1 MNVLHRLNI
10 GKKLALVVLML
21 SLPVL
26 VLSYLLI
33 AEKDQA
39 ISFTSKEL
47 QGLRYLQPVRGIL
60 AHLAE
65 HRGISNAYLNGDASF
80 GEKLTAKKAQIAED
94 IKAIDAVDAQDGAT
108 LNSQAEWRTI
118 RTDWQALNASN
129 ADLTGKES
137 FTRHTDLIKK
147 VLALIERIGMTSN
160 LILEGELSYYY
171 LVDVLVSELPLVTE
185 DLGRLRGMSAGIV
198 ARRQRTEDD
207 LIQMLSLIGQ
217 IQLSQRNVQSR
228 LNLAFADNAPLKP
241 LDIPLATFIAA
252 TIDFLALVEQRVAS
266 SEQIGAGLTASEVF
280 TAGTRAIE
288 AGLKLYDSVM
298 PALQTGLQNRLDTLI
313 SEKRQTLGGVLLGM
327 ALTLLLAY
335 GITHALGRAIR
346 QVEKAAHD
354 MAEGHLNK
362 PIIVTGA
369 DEISQLAESLSATQA
384 KLMVIVREIRQAA
397 ETVNTGAREV
407 AFGSDHLAQQTEEQ
421 AAALE
426 KAAASLSE
434 LTTMVRQ
441 SADNAGQANQQAI
454 GARTQAERG
463 VEVVEQAI
471 AAMVSIKADS
481 HRIADIIGVIDEIA
495 FQTNLLAL
503 NAAVEAARA
512 GEQGRGFAVVAAEVR
527 KLAQRSAGAAKEIKT
542 LITGSVIQVEDGSR
556 LVDQTGQTLRE
567 IMTAINQVSDMVSEN
582 AVAEREQAHGI
593 EQITQAIL
601 RIDQSTQQNAALVEQ
616 STAASQSMSD
626 QAHQLQDLMS
636 FFQIDDQANAAGTT
650 RAAPTAQSAANHKPP
665 AAPPRRPAPVKT
677 RAATS
682 NPSDAQVL
690 DFSLMV
696 GKHLAWKSRLR
707 RFLKGEEMLT
717 ETQLTSHRDCDL
729 GRWLYGGGMDKYGH
743 FKEMKEMERE
753 HAQMHETIKNVV
765 HLKEAGQ
772 LDQIKAEMITVDRL
786 SERVVSLLHT
796 VERQVAGNPRQ
807 AVRAGFDTPRKP
819 LPTAIASKVKNA

>member
-1 MNVLHRLNI
+1 MNILHRLTI
-10 GKKLALVVLML
+10 GKKLALVIVML
-21 SLPVL
+21 TLPML
-26 VLSYLLI
+26 ILSYLLI
-33 AEKDQA
+33 AEKNQA
-39 ISFTSKEL
+39 IQFTDQEL

-65 HRGISNAYLNGDASF
+65 HRGMNNAYLNGDASF
-80 GEKLTAKKAQIAED
+80 AEKLIAKKAQIAED
-94 IKAIDAVDAQDGAT
+94 LKAIDAVDAQEGTT
-108 LNSQAEWRTI
+108 LNSRAEWQTI
-118 RTDWQALNASN
+118 KTDWQTLNIAA
-129 ADLTGKES
+129 ADLNSKES

-185 DLGRLRGMSAGIV
+185 DLGRLRGMSAGII
-198 ARRQRTEDD
+198 ARGQRTEED
-207 LIQMLSLIGQ
+207 LIQILSLIGQ
-217 IQLSQRNVQSR
+217 IQLSRRNIQSR
-228 LNLAFADNAPLKP
+228 LTLAMADNATLKP
-241 LDIPLATFIAA
+241 LDTALATFITAI
-252 TIDFLALVEQRVAS
+252 TDFLVLVEQRIAS
-266 SEQIGAGLTASEVF
+266 GEQIEAGLTAGEVF
-280 TAGTRAIE
+280 AAGTGAIE

-298 PALQTGLQNRLDTLI
+298 PALQTGLQNRLDRLIREKYQALGAVLI
-313 SEKRQTLGGVLLGM
+313 SM
-327 ALTLLLAY
+327 ILTLLLAY
-335 GITHALGRAIR
+335 GVTRALSRAIR
-346 QVEKAAHD
+346 QAEHVAHNI
-354 MAEGHLNK
+354 AEGHLNQSVL
-362 PIIVTGA
+362 VTGT
-369 DEISQLAESLSATQA
+369 DEIGQLAESLNATQA
-384 KLMVIVREIRQAA
+384 KLMAIVQEIRQAA
-397 ETVNTGAREV
+397 ETVSTGAREV

-426 KAAASLSE
+426 KAAASLNE

-441 SADNAGQANQQAI
+441 SADNAGQANQQAM

-471 AAMVSIKADS
+471 TAMSSIKADS

-512 GEQGRGFAVVAAEVR
+512 GEQGRGFAVVAGEVR
-527 KLAQRSAGAAKEIKT
+527 KLAQRSADAAKEIKT

-616 STAASQSMSD
+616 SSAASQSMSD

-636 FFQIDDQANAAGTT
+636 FFQIDDPADASDTAS
-650 RAAPTAQSAANHKPP
+650 AAPHVQNTVNRRPQ
-665 AAPPRRPAPVKT
+665 AAPPRRPAPAKT
-677 RAATS
+677 GSAAS
-682 NPSDAQVL
+682 NRSDAQVL
-690 DFSLMV
+690 DFSLAV

-717 ETQLTSHRDCDL
+717 EAQLTSHRECDL
-729 GRWLYGGGMDKYGH
+729 GRWIYGDGMNKYGH
-743 FKEMKEMERE
+743 FKAMKEMEQE
-753 HAQMHETIKNVV
+753 HARMHETIKNVV
-765 HLKEAGQ
+765 RLKEAGQ
-772 LDQIKAEMITVDRL
+772 LEQIRAEMVAVDRL
-786 SERVVSLLHT
+786 SERVVSLLRA
-796 VERQVAGNPRQ
+796 VEHKVAGH
-807 AVRAGFDTPRKP
+807 
-819 LPTAIASKVKNA
+819 